1 MDPQVMGPMIII
13 LFGLAGFV
21 VWFVAQRFVGTR

>member
-1 MDPQVMGPMIII
+1 MDFGPIVII

-21 VWFVAQRFVGTR
+21 VWFVAQRFVGSR